1 MKHNAIQ
8 RSGQRGLTL
17 IESMLVLAA
26 IGIIVTLAIPRY
38 QDSVAETMWAAGM
51 AEMTSAKSRLDAQIK
66 AGSVPTL
73 SSVGLAASSE
83 HCDNT
88 VSGSLT
94 AASTLTCRLKGGP
107 SGVNGKAITLTRS
120 AGAAAG
126 WTCTTEAPKKYV
138 VPGTVCA
145 AT

>member
-17 IESMLVLAA
+17 IESMLVIAA

-38 QDSVAETMWAAGM
+38 QDSVAETTWAAGM
-51 AEMTSAKSRLDAQIK
+51 AEISSAKTGLDAQIS
-66 AGSVPTL
+66 AGRVPTL
-73 SSVGLAASSE
+73 STIGLAASSE

-94 AASTLTCRLKGGP
+94 AASTLACRLKGGP
-107 SGVNGKAITLTRS
+107 SGVNGKTITLTRA

-126 WTCTTEAPKKYV
+126 WTCKTEAPQKYV
-138 VPGTVCA
+138 GPGTVCA
-145 AT
+145 GT